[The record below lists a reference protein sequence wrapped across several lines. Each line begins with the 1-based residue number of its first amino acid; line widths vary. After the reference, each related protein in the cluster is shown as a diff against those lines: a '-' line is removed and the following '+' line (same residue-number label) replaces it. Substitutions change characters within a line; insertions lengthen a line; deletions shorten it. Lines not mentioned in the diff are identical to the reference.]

1 METKAASDTPASRL
15 IPEVGTG
22 ATAQPAA
29 AETELWSGRTSW
41 KHYAGRVSLWIVAN
55 ILFSVLMGWLASAK
69 QWFETST
76 VIWTV
81 LAAVFV
87 SALIFIIPV
96 FLRIISRR
104 YRLTSQRLF
113 IERGILSQT
122 IDQTELIRVDDVRVE
137 KSLMDRIFGL
147 GTVSLMSTDVSDRVV
162 VIEGVGNAE
171 RVAEAVRTN
180 MRTQRGK
187 ALFVETL

>member
-1 METKAASDTPASRL
+1 MEVKAASDIPSSRL
-15 IPEVGTG
+15 APETG
-22 ATAQPAA
+22 GGAPAQPAA
-29 AETELWSGRTSW
+29 PETELWTGRTSW

-55 ILFSVLMGWLASAK
+55 ILFSALMGWLASAK
-69 QWFETST
+69 KWFELSS

-81 LAAVFV
+81 LAVVLV
-87 SALIFIIPV
+87 SGLVFIIPV

-122 IDQTELIRVDDVRVE
+122 IDQTELIRIDDVRLQ
-137 KSLMDRIFGL
+137 KTLLDRVFGL
-147 GTVSLMSTDVSDRVV
+147 GTVSLLSTDVSDRLVT
-162 VIEGVGNAE
+162 IEGIDDAE
-171 RVAEAVRTN
+171 KVAEAVRNN

>member
-1 METKAASDTPASRL
+1 MANVFFAAL
-15 IPEVGTG
+15 I
-22 ATAQPAA
+22 
-29 AETELWSGRTSW
+29 
-41 KHYAGRVSLWIVAN
+41 
-55 ILFSVLMGWLASAK
+55 GWLASTRK
-69 QWFETST
+69 WELSW

-81 LAAVFV
+81 LGGVLV
-87 SALIFIIPV
+87 SGLILLIPV

-137 KSLMDRIFGL
+137 KTFIDRVFGV
-147 GTVSLMSTDVSDRVV
+147 GTVSLLSTDVSDRLV
-162 VIEGVGNAE
+162 VIEGIDNAE
-171 RVAEAVRTN
+171 RVAEAVRSN

-187 ALFVETL
+187 ALFVENL